1 MKKRKF
7 DFNESLHDYQEL
19 LYIEELVKQ
28 QKQLKRI
35 VLNNRIM
42 GRIVKK

>member
-1 MKKRKF
+1 MKRNF
-7 DFNESLHDYQEL
+7 DLNESLIDYQEL

>member
-1 MKKRKF
+1 MKRNF
-7 DFNESLHDYQEL
+7 DLNESLIDYQEL

-35 VLNNRIM
+35 VLSNRIM

>member
-7 DFNESLHDYQEL
+7 DFNESLRDYQEL

>member
-1 MKKRKF
+1 MKRNF
-7 DFNESLHDYQEL
+7 DFDESLRDYQEM

-28 QKQLKRI
+28 QKRLKRI
-35 VLNNRIM
+35 VLNNSIM